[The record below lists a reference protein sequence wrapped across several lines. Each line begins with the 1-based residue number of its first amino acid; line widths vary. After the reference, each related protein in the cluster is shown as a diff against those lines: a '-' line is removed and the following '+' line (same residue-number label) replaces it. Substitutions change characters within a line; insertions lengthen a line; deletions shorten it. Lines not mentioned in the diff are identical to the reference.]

1 MGGLLHKPH
10 CRSTLLTP
18 TAQQQVQGSA
28 GRRGWVRGG
37 LGVVV
42 SAVLGGGSPRMIPQ
56 EAERLRFLP
65 LQEQLPVTATCLLLV
80 VLVVLLVWGVGVEAP
95 LWGGALQQQG

>member
-1 MGGLLHKPH
+1 
-10 CRSTLLTP
+10 
-18 TAQQQVQGSA
+18 
-28 GRRGWVRGG
+28 
-37 LGVVV
+37 
-42 SAVLGGGSPRMIPQ
+42 MIPQ

-95 LWGGALQQQG
+95 LRGGALQQQG